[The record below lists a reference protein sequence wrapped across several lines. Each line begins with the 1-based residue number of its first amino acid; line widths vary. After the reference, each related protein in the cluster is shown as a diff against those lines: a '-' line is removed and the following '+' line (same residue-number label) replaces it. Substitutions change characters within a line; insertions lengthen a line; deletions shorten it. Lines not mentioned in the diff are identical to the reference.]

1 MSYLEKIGKNAREAF
16 EDIKSIK
23 HKKIVKVL
31 NDYSKSLLKNKN
43 KIIKENQKD
52 VKNVKRKHLIDRLI
66 LNEKRINGIRHSI
79 NEIAKFKNP
88 LGQVLEQWQRPNKLR
103 IKKVSTPI
111 GVIGVIYESR
121 PNVTADVAALSLKSG
136 NCSILRGGSEAF
148 HSNKILANLFREV
161 LQKNSIN
168 KNCIQFIDK
177 KDRKIVNSLLSKMS
191 KYIDVIVPRGGKSL
205 VAKVQKYSNIHVI
218 GHLEGLCHIYVDNTA
233 NIKMAKKIIINA
245 KMRRTSI
252 CGAVETLLIEEK
264 ALKTHAVEIISSL
277 KEAGCEI
284 RVDYKIF
291 KFLSKNLV
299 NVDMKNNLKL
309 AKEKDW
315 KTEYLDSI
323 ISVMS
328 VKNVK
333 EAVRHIL
340 KYGTMHTDS
349 IITNN
354 AKSANFFLNGV
365 NSSIAMHNVSTQ
377 FADGGEFGFGGE
389 IGIST
394 NKLPPR
400 GPVGINQ
407 LTSYKYLVSG
417 NGIVRN

>member
-1 MSYLEKIGKNAREAF
+1 MNYLETIGKNSKRAF
-16 EDIKSIK
+16 EDLKKIK
-23 HKKIVKVL
+23 HDRIKKVL
-31 NDYSKSLLKNKN
+31 ENYNKYLLVNNK

-52 VKNVKRKHLIDRLI
+52 VKNVKRKSLVDRLI
-66 LNEKRINGIRHSI
+66 LNEKRIEGIRHSI
-79 NEIAKFKNP
+79 NEISNFKNP
-88 LGQVLEQWQRPNKLR
+88 IGQVLEAWKRPNKLK

-121 PNVTADVAALSLKSG
+121 PNVTADVAALCLKSG
-136 NCSILRGGSEAF
+136 NCSILRGGSEAIN
-148 HSNKILANLFREV
+148 SNKILADLFRES
-161 LQKNSIN
+161 LKNNKIN
-168 KNCIQFIDK
+168 KNCVQFIEK
-177 KDRKIVNSLLSKMS
+177 KDRKIVDNLLSKMN
-191 KYIDVIVPRGGKSL
+191 KYIDVIVPRGGKGL
-205 VAKVQKYSNIHVI
+205 VSKVQKFSKIHVI
-218 GHLEGLCHIYVDNTA
+218 GHLEGLCHILIDKSADLNV
-233 NIKMAKKIIINA
+233 AKKIVINA

-264 ALKTHAVEIISSL
+264 ALNTHAKIIINSL
-277 KEAGCEI
+277 INSGCKV
-284 RVDYKIF
+284 RVDRKINRLF
-291 KFLSKNLV
+291 KNK
-299 NVDMKNNLKL
+299 LKL

-315 KTEYLDSI
+315 TTEYLDAV
-323 ISVMS
+323 ISVKT

-333 EAVRHIL
+333 DGIDHIL

-349 IITNN
+349 IITRNSKN
-354 AKSANFFLNGV
+354 AKIFLNGV

-407 LTSYKYLVSG
+407 LTSYKYIVSG
-417 NGIVRN
+417 NGIIRP

>member
-1 MSYLEKIGKNAREAF
+1 MNYLETIGKNAKKAF
-16 EDIKSIK
+16 EDLKSVNHNKIK
-23 HKKIVKVL
+23 KVL
-31 NDYSKSLLKNKN
+31 ENYNYSLLRNK
-43 KIIKENQKD
+43 KRIIKENFKD
-52 VKNVKRKHLIDRLI
+52 VKNVQRKHLVDRLI
-66 LNEKRINGIRHSI
+66 LNDKRIEGIRYSI
-79 NEIAKFKNP
+79 NQISKFKDP
-88 LGQVLEQWQRPNKLR
+88 IGRVLEQWQRPNKLK
-103 IKKVSTPI
+103 IKKISTPI

-121 PNVTADVAALSLKSG
+121 PNVTADVAALCLKSG

-148 HSNKILANLFREV
+148 NSNKLLAKLFRES
-161 LQKNSIN
+161 LAKNNIN
-168 KNCIQFIDK
+168 KNCVQFIENK
-177 KDRKIVNSLLSKMS
+177 NRKIVDGLLSKMS
-191 KYIDVIVPRGGKSL
+191 AYIDVIVPRGGKGL
-205 VAKVQKYSNIHVI
+205 VSKVQKFSNVHVI
-218 GHLEGLCHIYVDNTA
+218 GHLEGLCHIFVDKTA
-233 NIKMAKKIIINA
+233 NLNVAKKIIINA

-264 ALKTHAVEIISSL
+264 AINSHAKEIVNALINS
-277 KEAGCEI
+277 GCEV
-284 RVDYKIF
+284 RVDNKINKLF
-291 KFLSKNLV
+291 NGK
-299 NVDMKNNLKL
+299 LKK

-323 ISVMS
+323 ISIKT

-333 EAVRHIL
+333 EGVDHIL

-354 AKSANFFLNGV
+354 KKNAQIFLNGV

-407 LTSYKYLVSG
+407 LTSYKYIVSG
-417 NGIVRN
+417 NGIVRP

>member
-1 MSYLEKIGKNAREAF
+1 MSYLEIIGKKARKAF
-16 EDIKSIK
+16 EDLKSIK
-23 HKKIVKVL
+23 HSKIKKVL
-31 NDYSKSLLKNKN
+31 EDYNKSLLKNK
-43 KIIKENQKD
+43 KRIIQENRKD
-52 VKNVKRKHLIDRLI
+52 VKNAKRKHLIDRLI
-66 LNEKRINGIRHSI
+66 LNDKNIDGIRYSI
-79 NEIAKFKNP
+79 SEITKFKDP
-88 LGQVLEQWQRPNKLR
+88 IGKVIEQWQRPNKLK
-103 IKKVSTPI
+103 IKKISTPI

-121 PNVTADVAALSLKSG
+121 PNVTADVAALCLKSG

-148 HSNKILANLFREV
+148 NSNKILAGLFRDV
-161 LQKNSIN
+161 LQRNNIN
-168 KNCIQFIDK
+168 KNCVQFIENK
-177 KDRKIVNSLLSKMS
+177 NRKIVDNLLSKMS
-191 KYIDVIVPRGGKSL
+191 AYIDVIVPRGGKGL
-205 VAKVQKYSNIHVI
+205 VGKVQRFSNVHVI
-218 GHLEGLCHIYVDNTA
+218 GHLEGLCHIFLDRTA
-233 NIKMAKKIIINA
+233 NLNMAKKLIINA

-264 ALKTHAVEIISSL
+264 AINSHAKEIIHSL
-277 KEAGCEI
+277 VNSGCEV
-284 RVDYKIF
+284 RVDSKINKLF
-291 KFLSKNLV
+291 NGK
-299 NVDMKNNLKL
+299 LKL

-315 KTEYLDSI
+315 RTEYLDSI
-323 ISVMS
+323 ISIKT

-333 EAVRHIL
+333 EGINHIL

-354 AKSANFFLNGV
+354 KKNAQIFLNGV

-417 NGIVRN
+417 KGIIRP